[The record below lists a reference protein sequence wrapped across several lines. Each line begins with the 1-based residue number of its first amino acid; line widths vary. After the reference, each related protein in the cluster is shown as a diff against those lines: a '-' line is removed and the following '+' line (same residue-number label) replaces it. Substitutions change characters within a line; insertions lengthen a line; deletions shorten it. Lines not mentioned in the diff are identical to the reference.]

1 MNAVFVVLKPSG
13 VTMLIAIVAVVTV
26 EAKNTINSNN
36 AAFRFNFSPPFFVFS
51 SHNNPYWD
59 GKEKSYMELSS
70 RRLLVPV
77 LESELFGEMQ
87 RMIVKNFLD
96 ILILM
101 ELRKDSLSGYDIMR
115 LLHRKLSVM
124 LSSGTVYSRLYNLE
138 RNKLTEGMGTK
149 KKRVYRLT
157 EEGEKTVKDFLELKD
172 KMLDF
177 TINLFT

>member
-1 MNAVFVVLKPSG
+1 
-13 VTMLIAIVAVVTV
+13 
-26 EAKNTINSNN
+26 
-36 AAFRFNFSPPFFVFS
+36 
-51 SHNNPYWD
+51 
-59 GKEKSYMELSS
+59 
-70 RRLLVPV
+70 LVPV
-77 LESELFGEMQ
+77 LESELFREMQ
-87 RMIVKNFLD
+87 RMVVKNFLD

-124 LSSGTVYSRLYNLE
+124 LSSGTIYSRLYNLE

-157 EEGEKTVKDFLELKD
+157 EEGEKTVKGFLELKD

-177 TINLFT
+177 ISNLFK